1 MRTEKVVMTA
11 WMFARHPRQVFYGW
25 WVTLSGT
32 GLAAYTDGIGFWGF
46 SNFFAA
52 MVGHFGWSQALAGIG
67 PSLQRLE
74 SGISAPVT
82 GILVDRFGARKVLIV
97 GYFVAGGGCML
108 MSQIENIWQYYG
120 VFIIFAFGLSAGS
133 FTVTAAA
140 INAWFR
146 RYRGRANGIML
157 VGPGMSGLLAGVWA
171 WIIPEFGWRSVL
183 FGAGVGFWVVGM
195 LLIPLIRNRPQD
207 YGMVPDGGDAPV
219 DETAPSSRA
228 NILPEANFTLR
239 DVLRSRGYWQYV
251 IASALLGASWSIIT
265 FEALILQKNGFSKEF
280 IAFMFAWQTSSSI
293 PIRIIA
299 GTIADYVDKR
309 VVLAVGITVQGI
321 AIVLIPMSTVP
332 WLTILA
338 GFLLGSAIGSQSSVR
353 LALQAE
359 YWGLAIFGRV
369 AGIQQGLAS
378 LPAIMSP
385 VAIGWLYDQ
394 TDSYV
399 IGFVIVAATLSLS
412 IPLTLTVTRP
422 RQASAPSA
430 PTA

>member
-1 MRTEKVVMTA
+1 M
-11 WMFARHPRQVFYGW
+11 H
-25 WVTLSGT
+25 
-32 GLAAYTDGIGFWGF
+32 GFGDF
-46 SNFFAA
+46 
-52 MVGHFGWSQALAGIG
+52 
-67 PSLQRLE
+67 E
-74 SGISAPVT
+74 DAP
-82 GILVDRFGARKVLIV
+82 
-97 GYFVAGGGCML
+97 
-108 MSQIENIWQYYG
+108 
-120 VFIIFAFGLSAGS
+120 
-133 FTVTAAA
+133 
-140 INAWFR
+140 
-146 RYRGRANGIML
+146 NGIMI

-207 YGMVPDGGDAPV
+207 YGMEPDGGEAP
-219 DETAPSSRA
+219 EEQTAPSSRA

-251 IASALLGASWSIIT
+251 IASALLGGSWSIIT

-280 IAFMFAWQTSSSI
+280 IAFMFAWQTASSI
-293 PIRIIA
+293 PIRVIA

-321 AIVLIPMSTVP
+321 AIVLIPMSTIP

-369 AGIQQGLAS
+369 SGIQQGLAS

-385 VAIGWLYDQ
+385 IAIGWLYDN
-394 TDSYV
+394 TESYV
-399 IGFVIVAATLSLS
+399 IGFVIVAAILSLS
-412 IPLTLTVTRP
+412 VPLTLTVTRP
-422 RQASAPSA
+422 R
-430 PTA
+430 